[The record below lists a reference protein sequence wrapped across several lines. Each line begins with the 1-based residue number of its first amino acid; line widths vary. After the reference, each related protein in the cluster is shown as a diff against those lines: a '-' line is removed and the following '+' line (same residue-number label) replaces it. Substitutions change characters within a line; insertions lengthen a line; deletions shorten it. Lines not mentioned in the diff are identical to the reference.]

1 MRFAHAAPGASWRC
15 PLLVVLLLVLPAGAA
30 TEDSTLA
37 IQRIKAAFLYK
48 FASYVEWP
56 AKAFREP
63 DSPIVIGVAGA
74 DSIATELEHAVVGRT
89 VSGRPLQVHRIA
101 GGEGGE
107 CCHVLFIG
115 GASDSER
122 ARELL
127 QRAQG
132 HPVLTVTEQESEH
145 PKGSIINFLSATD
158 RVRFDISR
166 EAAEHNG
173 LQLRSQLLAVARQV
187 SS

>member
-1 MRFAHAAPGASWRC
+1 VEALVRFVHAAPGAWRC
-15 PLLVVLLLVLPAGAA
+15 LSLVVLLSGAA

-48 FASYVEWP
+48 FAAYVEWP
-56 AKAFREP
+56 SKAFREA

-89 VSGRPLQVHRIA
+89 VSGRPLQVHRVA
-101 GGEGGE
+101 GPEDGD
-107 CCHVLFIG
+107 CCQVLFIG
-115 GASDSER
+115 GDNDQDR
-122 ARELL
+122 VRELL
-127 QRAQG
+127 KRAQG
-132 HPVLTVTEQESEH
+132 HPVLTVTELESEH
-145 PKGSIINFLSATD
+145 PKGSIINFLNATD
-158 RVRFDISR
+158 KVRFDISR
-166 EAAEHNG
+166 EAAERNG